1 MSALVPCT
9 PAGVSHWTQRT
20 TLDGVDFLLTFDWN
34 QRNGQWSL
42 TIADQDGA
50 DIVSGAVLVTRG
62 HPLQGVIDTRR
73 PAGDLAVV
81 DATGA
86 NDVDPGFADLGSR
99 FLLVYLTAAE
109 IAA

>member
-1 MSALVPCT
+1 
-9 PAGVSHWTQRT
+9 
-20 TLDGVDFLLTFDWN
+20 
-34 QRNGQWSL
+34 
-42 TIADQDGA
+42 
-50 DIVSGAVLVTRG
+50 
-62 HPLQGVIDTRR
+62 
-73 PAGDLAVV
+73 VV